1 MVQQTQN
8 NGCCST
14 PLSGNAIAPKSSIH
28 IGNIQNLSY
37 RYHIPTTLPVSAKPI
52 VYQDHVY
59 FTDWSGTAYAACA
72 SNGRLQWRR
81 QLYQTSGDTSNPTDV
96 LQGFVSTG
104 VICGDCWYLASLGG
118 QATSNAQHDAGRL
131 YALNR
136 HTGNIHWV
144 KDLTTYPW
152 GGSVCAILAAK
163 GLIYV
168 GLTSLDLNTNILQQP
183 VANQGVGAI
192 LAFSQQNGNL
202 VWRNEVSTGSLDTAA
217 IISPFAL
224 DSSYNTLYAGVSKVD
239 GSANATIALH
249 AQTGE
254 TLWQQ
259 PLNGGSSFFAAGGP
273 TLFSLQGSDCRI
285 AAVGRGNADGSYSC
299 HNRRNGN
306 LIWQTQVSERN
317 EAGYFGISTTAS
329 IKGERLYIYSN
340 NDWLYQS
347 GQQPAA
353 HPISVACLD
362 IHTGSILWRNT
373 KQSAASGSATL
384 ANNILLLGD
393 LDGTLNGYNAYTGD
407 ILYSDTVENASIL
420 SDITAAGRYVFFG
433 AGPST
438 ITTTANTSGLYAYA
452 LYEK

>member
-1 MVQQTQN
+1 M
-8 NGCCST
+8 
-14 PLSGNAIAPKSSIH
+14 
-28 IGNIQNLSY
+28 
-37 RYHIPTTLPVSAKPI
+37 
-52 VYQDHVY
+52 
-59 FTDWSGTAYAACA
+59 
-72 SNGRLQWRR
+72 
-81 QLYQTSGDTSNPTDV
+81 
-96 LQGFVSTG
+96 
-104 VICGDCWYLASLGG
+104 
-118 QATSNAQHDAGRL
+118 
-131 YALNR
+131 
-136 HTGNIHWV
+136 
-144 KDLTTYPW
+144 
-152 GGSVCAILAAK
+152 
-163 GLIYV
+163 
-168 GLTSLDLNTNILQQP
+168 QQP

-329 IKGERLYIYSN
+329 IKGERPVSYTHLSSMACGKVFIKAPFPHFTSSN
-340 NDWLYQS
+340 I
-347 GQQPAA
+347 P
-353 HPISVACLD
+353 SVV
-362 IHTGSILWRNT
+362 
-373 KQSAASGSATL
+373 SASF
-384 ANNILLLGD
+384 LLI
-393 LDGTLNGYNAYTGD
+393 TEEA
-407 ILYSDTVENASIL
+407 ISDT
-420 SDITAAGRYVFFG
+420 
-433 AGPST
+433 
-438 ITTTANTSGLYAYA
+438 
-452 LYEK
+452 